1 MASTEGT
8 GGRTRSRRRGT
19 GSEPAGET
27 GTDGEA
33 GAAQRRPGG
42 GRSRR
47 AADEAGGRSASR
59 TITNPLNA
67 GAGILQRMQEL
78 GDHPIRDAEYLQN
91 SDGSQVE
98 QCWGTRGLYIASN
111 ASGNWEVAGPF
122 GGGA

>member
-1 MASTEGT
+1 MASTEGA

-19 GSEPAGET
+19 G
-27 GTDGEA
+27 TDTPGEA
-33 GAAQRRPGG
+33 STAGQEGDAKRRPAA

-47 AADEAGGRSASR
+47 AAGEAGARSASR
-59 TITNPLNA
+59 AITNPLNA

-78 GDHPIRDAEYLQN
+78 GDHPIRDAEYLRN

-98 QCWGTRGLYIASN
+98 QCWGTRGPYIASN